1 MIENRIKNIARES
14 GAALVGIASRQRLHD
29 APPSGNPDYLLPST
43 QSIISFA
50 TTLDK
55 KTARDFISKK
65 DWLSHGEEKKRL
77 IRSLYGISDSLVNF
91 LKGEGF
97 DAMGVD
103 VNSNFRP
110 EPGASDVTEMTEF
123 VPQFAHRYGAVAAGI
138 GRLGWS
144 GNLLSPD
151 YGSLVELC
159 TVLTSAKLESD
170 PLLEDNPCDKCKLC
184 TAVCPVEMMSK
195 KHTVRVRVAGVD
207 EEIAE
212 KRPNTCCWI
221 GCSGYHG
228 LAPNKKWSNW
238 SPYRL
243 KYPLPQNKT
252 ELDALNISL
261 QKTDPQMHLEGNSLT
276 DHRKAMFNPDWFA
289 NTVCGNCRLVCW
301 ENREDREENR
311 RLIVDSGVVALNP
324 DGEHV
329 ATKDEVIELDTPYMV
344 RVAMLKTEYEGALTS
359 GEPANIEKA
368 KSPMDIGVLSHILD
382 CTETVLIQKE
392 PGK

>member
-1 MIENRIKNIARES
+1 
-14 GAALVGIASRQRLHD
+14 
-29 APPSGNPDYLLPST
+29 
-43 QSIISFA
+43 
-50 TTLDK
+50 
-55 KTARDFISKK
+55 
-65 DWLSHGEEKKRL
+65 
-77 IRSLYGISDSLVNF
+77 
-91 LKGEGF
+91 
-97 DAMGVD
+97 
-103 VNSNFRP
+103 
-110 EPGASDVTEMTEF
+110 
-123 VPQFAHRYGAVAAGI
+123 
-138 GRLGWS
+138 
-144 GNLLSPD
+144 
-151 YGSLVELC
+151 
-159 TVLTSAKLESD
+159 
-170 PLLEDNPCDKCKLC
+170 
-184 TAVCPVEMMSK
+184 MSK
-195 KHTVRVRVAGVD
+195 KHTVRVRVAGID

-243 KYPLPQNKT
+243 KHPLPQNKT
-252 ELDALNISL
+252 ELDALNIGL
-261 QKTDPQMHLEGNSLT
+261 QKTDPPMHLEGNSLT

-359 GEPANIEKA
+359 SEPANIEKA
-368 KSPMDIGVLSHILD
+368 KSAMDIGVLSHILD
-382 CTETVLIQKE
+382 CPETMSIQKE